1 MNFLTT
7 TLARYMF
14 AIPLIIFGLLHYAG
28 AEQMQYIVP
37 DYMPFGGLFWTYASG
52 TSLILAGISIII
64 RVLDLIS
71 CLSLAGTVIAFALM
85 VHIPNAMSEDP
96 MMKSIGTSMALK
108 DFMIAAGALTYAGL
122 ARKK

>member
-7 TLARYMF
+7 SLGRYLF
-14 AIPLIIFGLLHYAG
+14 AVPLIIFGLLHYAG
-28 AEQMQYIVP
+28 AQEMAGMVP
-37 DYMPFGGLFWTYASG
+37 SYMPFGGLFWTYASG

-71 CLSLAGTVIAFALM
+71 CLSLAGTLIAFVLM
-85 VHIPNAMSEDP
+85 VHVPNAMSDNA
-96 MMKSIGTSMALK
+96 MLKTMGTVSALK
-108 DFMIAAGALTYAGL
+108 DIMLAGGALTFAGL

>member
-7 TLARYMF
+7 SLGRYLF
-14 AIPLIIFGLLHYAG
+14 AVPLIVFGLLHYAG
-28 AEQMQYIVP
+28 ADQMQYMVP
-37 DYMPFGGLFWTYASG
+37 SYMPFGGMFWTYASG

-71 CLSLAGTVIAFALM
+71 CLSLAGTLIAFVLM
-85 VHIPNAMSEDP
+85 VHVPNAMSDDA
-96 MMKSIGTSMALK
+96 MLKTMGTVSALK
-108 DFMIAAGALTYAGL
+108 DIMLAGGALTFAGL